1 MNKGRPTNF
10 DSGYQYD
17 DPDDVISVEALID
30 QISQIPKGQK
40 IGHEIFSL
48 MKAMDS
54 RSGASLL
61 KELARIG
68 LVGRAVEIFDH
79 IRFLNDNDPLAQSMQ
94 DVYSYTAAISLC
106 INSHDVDRAL
116 TLAAEMKAR
125 KIQCNVHT
133 YTALMNV
140 CIKCSR
146 YGKALETYN
155 IMRAEGCTPNV
166 VTFNTLIDVYGKT
179 GAWEQAIGVLDI
191 MRREGVHPVLR
202 TYNTLLIACNMC
214 NQPREAIAAYTRML
228 DEGFTP
234 NSTTYNALISAYGKS
249 GQLEKVMEVYQ
260 EMTMRGCEKNV
271 ITYSSLISA
280 CEKAGQWELALE
292 LFQEMARERCS
303 PNTVTYNSL
312 ITALGQ
318 GGQWEKAQA
327 IFDQM
332 DSRKCTPDVVTYTAL
347 ISAMEKGGQWRLA
360 LSAYEQMRKQG
371 CKADAIVYNAV
382 VNALWETGIVWAQ
395 RVALRLFKVAIS
407 EGHFPQQSL
416 IPGLVRAEVNLHATT
431 SGIAMLSLYVWFLK
445 FQEFVKKYGPD
456 AAPSKII
463 IVTDRGRGSREQ
475 GNLVVKE
482 AVTAI
487 MNKWSS
493 PFSLSTQN
501 NHTTNPTLEA
511 PGSELALWVV
521 STKFDEHVFSFF
533 PCSDRVPRDP
543 ENVYTDDDIM
553 AMLDD
558 PGHQKEASVEE
569 RCTAAF
575 AAVKHFEKMHC
586 LVVQNMGYNYLQ
598 RRKHLVQSCLA
609 INTKLGGPEESA
621 HDAVLL
627 MDRVMS
633 TTLNFSSEV
642 FDLLASACVMLA
654 YDQLDNASPIVS
666 TDDDKLE
673 KATGLPAWAL
683 KQMEWSIRQALGQDV
698 ASISTIRCVKLMME
712 RLGAQHLKPRVA
724 EAISGDSV
732 ALCTECMSD
741 TAFLNCRPSI
751 VAAAVVYADRRSRGA
766 IPFWPS
772 ALAKLT
778 GYNDVSALELS
789 VAIKT
794 AQRICS
800 TKGLENVLGSGI
812 HEVRSNSLSG
822 RNNNVPNM
830 SSLDSICQSPDK
842 QSMASLER
850 EYSLPVANIS
860 DSAQA
865 ILQSLQ
871 ERAAA
876 LHGAPITP
884 SETDESLTNHTSSS
898 NPSSGDQST
907 HAPSSNNENSSSSG
921 HSSEDGAS
929 NAPNV
934 DRESS
939 LWSAI

>member
-1 MNKGRPTNF
+1 M
-10 DSGYQYD
+10 
-17 DPDDVISVEALID
+17 
-30 QISQIPKGQK
+30 
-40 IGHEIFSL
+40 
-48 MKAMDS
+48 
-54 RSGASLL
+54 
-61 KELARIG
+61 
-68 LVGRAVEIFDH
+68 
-79 IRFLNDNDPLAQSMQ
+79 
-94 DVYSYTAAISLC
+94 
-106 INSHDVDRAL
+106 
-116 TLAAEMKAR
+116 
-125 KIQCNVHT
+125 
-133 YTALMNV
+133 
-140 CIKCSR
+140 
-146 YGKALETYN
+146 
-155 IMRAEGCTPNV
+155 
-166 VTFNTLIDVYGKT
+166 
-179 GAWEQAIGVLDI
+179 
-191 MRREGVHPVLR
+191 
-202 TYNTLLIACNMC
+202 
-214 NQPREAIAAYTRML
+214 
-228 DEGFTP
+228 
-234 NSTTYNALISAYGKS
+234 
-249 GQLEKVMEVYQ
+249 
-260 EMTMRGCEKNV
+260 
-271 ITYSSLISA
+271 
-280 CEKAGQWELALE
+280 
-292 LFQEMARERCS
+292 
-303 PNTVTYNSL
+303 
-312 ITALGQ
+312 GQ

-371 CKADAIVYNAV
+371 CRADAIVYNAV

-395 RVALRLFKVAIS
+395 RVALRLFKVATS

-445 FQEFVKKYGPD
+445 FQEFVRKHGPD

-482 AVTAI
+482 AVAAI

-501 NHTTNPTLEA
+501 NHTMNPTLEA
-511 PGSELALWVV
+511 PGSELASWVI
-521 STKFDEHVFSFF
+521 SPEFDEHVFSFF
-533 PCSDRVPRDP
+533 PCSDRIPCDS
-543 ENVYTDDDIM
+543 EELYSEDDVK

-558 PGHQKEASVEE
+558 PGHLKESSVEE

-575 AAVKHFEKMHC
+575 AAVKHFEKVHC

-598 RRKHLVQSCLA
+598 RRKNLIQSCLA
-609 INTKLGGPEESA
+609 INMKLGGPEESA

-642 FDLLASACVMLA
+642 FDLLAAACVMLA
-654 YDQLDNASPIVS
+654 YDQLDNSSPIVS
-666 TDDDKLE
+666 TDNDKLE
-673 KATGLPAWAL
+673 RATGLPAWAL
-683 KQMEWSIRQALGQDV
+683 KQMEWSIREALGQDV

-712 RLGAQHLKPRVA
+712 RLGAQHLKPCVA
-724 EAISGDSV
+724 EAILGDSV
-732 ALCTECMSD
+732 ALCTECISD

-751 VAAAVVYADRRSRGA
+751 VAAAVIYADRRSRGA

-800 TKGLENVLGSGI
+800 TKGLENVLGSGMA
-812 HEVRSNSLSG
+812 SSLSG
-822 RNNNVPNM
+822 RTNSVPNM
-830 SSLDSICQSPDK
+830 SPLDSLCQSPDK
-842 QSMASLER
+842 QSMANLER

-876 LHGAPITP
+876 LHGGPITP
-884 SETDESLTNHTSSS
+884 SETDESLPNHNSSS
-898 NPSSGDQST
+898 DPSSGEQST
-907 HAPSSNNENSSSSG
+907 LAPSSNNENSSSSG
-921 HSSEDGAS
+921 HSSEDGVS

-934 DRESS
+934 DREGS
-939 LWSAI
+939 LWSTM